1 MMKIVK
7 LDMEHVNKG
16 TPTHE
21 LPVIFKG
28 NKKQCEGL
36 LKRYQFVEESNLYG
50 GYWNDEEQNSY
61 FILPA

>member
-21 LPVIFKG
+21 LPVTFKG
-28 NKKQCEGL
+28 NKKQCEGI
-36 LKRYQFVEESNLYG
+36 LKRHEFIKDSNLYG
-50 GYWNDEEQNSY
+50 GYWNDEEGNSY
-61 FILPA
+61 FIIPA